1 MRRGI
6 VRGGWPAIALI
17 VLASVVAAAGADFL
31 PHTDDGC
38 QTEIHCLVCRTAFS
52 SAVPVALAAPASIAL
67 ALSGALP
74 ARVPVPL
81 AQAEPGRLASRGPP
95 SA

>member
-38 QTEIHCLVCRTAFS
+38 QTEIHCLVCRTACS
-52 SAVPVALAAPASIAL
+52 SAVPVALAAPVSVAL
-67 ALSGALP
+67 VLAGTLP
-74 ARVPVPL
+74 PHISAPF
-81 AQAEPGRLASRGPP
+81 AEAEPGRLASRGPP

>member
-1 MRRGI
+1 MRSRS

-17 VLASVVAAAGADFL
+17 VLATVVAAAGADFL

-52 SAVPVALAAPASIAL
+52 SAVPVALAAPVSIAL
-67 ALSGALP
+67 GLSGTLP
-74 ARVPVPL
+74 APVPVTL
-81 AQAEPGRLASRGPP
+81 AEAEPGRLASRGPP